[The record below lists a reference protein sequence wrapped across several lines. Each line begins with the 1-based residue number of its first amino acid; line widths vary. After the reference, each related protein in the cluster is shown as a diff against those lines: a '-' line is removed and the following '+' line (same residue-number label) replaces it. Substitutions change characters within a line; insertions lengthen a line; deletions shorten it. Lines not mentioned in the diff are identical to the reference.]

1 MLDPLDPAS
10 VVGDGTSSKSIQP
23 EKSVIGLPIQVGPS
37 GQECV
42 GDGVIRY
49 LWSQPSPSVGK
60 YLRVVQVEEFG
71 ELLFAFGAAV
81 DFFHCVV

>member
-1 MLDPLDPAS
+1 MCWR
-10 VVGDGTSSKSIQP
+10 Q
-23 EKSVIGLPIQVGPS
+23 
-37 GQECV
+37 
-42 GDGVIRY
+42 GVIRY

-71 ELLFAFGAAV
+71 ELLFAFGAGV